1 MCGCNDKKD
10 EKLEKK
16 EGSCGCGC
24 GCDEGN
30 TEEKSTEKTSCCED
44 KEKTEGTKESCCS
57 DKNSCC

>member
-24 GCDEGN
+24 GCDE
-30 TEEKSTEKTSCCED
+30 EKSVEKTSCCDD
-44 KEKTEGTKESCCS
+44 KDKSEKTKEPCCS